1 MNQENAVANLPSIEE
16 SAQKLAQ
23 RVKLAFVDLM
33 SDEQVKDMVEVAL
46 KRFTEKPPMQYGK
59 QPPSEMESMVIHEIE
74 SIMKP
79 KVSEAVRSKVWDVAM
94 DDERLAEFVGAAT
107 PKIIEGIMVGV
118 VKNTLELIHQ
128 KSSQY

>member
-1 MNQENAVANLPSIEE
+1 MNDKAVANLPSIEE

-33 SDEQVKDMVEVAL
+33 TDEQVKNMVEVAL

-59 QPPSEMESMVIHEIE
+59 QPPSEMESMVIREIE
-74 SIMKP
+74 TIMKP
-79 KVSEAVRSKVWDVAM
+79 RVSEAVRSKVWDVSM
-94 DDERLAEFVGAAT
+94 DDERLAEFVGATT

-128 KSSQY
+128 KSPQY